1 MQDLN
6 KTPSRQLE
14 KGLSVPKK
22 NDDCALRR
30 GKRKKLRKE
39 NWKTK

>member
-1 MQDLN
+1 MRGLN
-6 KTPSRQLE
+6 KMPSRQLE

-22 NDDCALRR
+22 NDDFALRR

-39 NWKTK
+39 NWKTR